1 MTSPPT
7 ARVEGP
13 RARPVGAYLAL
24 VTGLAVPLWA
34 YGALAGGELMPGLPV
49 AAVAFVVPLVA
60 ASLLVYRREG
70 RAGLTGLLRR
80 AWDARRVRDPV
91 WWLPALL
98 LLPALWTL
106 SWFVMAALG
115 RPLPDPVV
123 PLGALPWLAVAFLV
137 AGAAEELGWMG
148 YAYAPLE
155 ARAGPLG
162 AALALGA
169 FWAAWH
175 VVPHLTGG
183 RDAAWIAWWALGTVA
198 TRVLQV
204 WVYEGAGRSVFAL
217 SAMHASFNVA
227 WQLFPVRGSAYDP
240 AALSPLI
247 AVAALLAAFG
257 LRRVRSRRA

>member
-1 MTSPPT
+1 
-7 ARVEGP
+7 
-13 RARPVGAYLAL
+13 
-24 VTGLAVPLWA
+24 
-34 YGALAGGELMPGLPV
+34 
-49 AAVAFVVPLVA
+49 
-60 ASLLVYRREG
+60 
-70 RAGLTGLLRR
+70 
-80 AWDARRVRDPV
+80 
-91 WWLPALL
+91 
-98 LLPALWTL
+98 
-106 SWFVMAALG
+106 
-115 RPLPDPVV
+115 
-123 PLGALPWLAVAFLV
+123 
-137 AGAAEELGWMG
+137 MG

-257 LRRVRSRRA
+257 LRRVRSRRV